1 MELSRKYC
9 TPERE
14 WMVTVALAMAM
25 GHTGDPMPWIISG
38 TDANPGLWEPRERRV
53 PMPQAELG
61 PSVSAYL
68 CPLSDSAVPR
78 P

>member
-38 TDANPGLWEPRERRV
+38 TDANPGLWEPRER
-53 PMPQAELG
+53 
-61 PSVSAYL
+61 
-68 CPLSDSAVPR
+68 
-78 P
+78 